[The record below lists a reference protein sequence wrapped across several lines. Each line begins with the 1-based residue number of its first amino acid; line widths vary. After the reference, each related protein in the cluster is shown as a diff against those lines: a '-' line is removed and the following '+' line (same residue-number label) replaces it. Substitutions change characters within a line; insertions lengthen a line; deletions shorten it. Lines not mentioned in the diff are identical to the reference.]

1 MAAGCNHADM
11 CTEVGI
17 VAGVTILQIAA
28 ESSAREI
35 GRLWKM
41 ERTPFLRVSKEPRQ
55 APRVH

>member
-1 MAAGCNHADM
+1 MAAGCDHADV

-17 VAGVTILQIAA
+17 VAGVTVLQITS

-41 ERTPFLRVSKEPRQ
+41 ERTPFLRVSQEPWQ